1 MENLDFL
8 KNKLI
13 ELLFEKA
20 KNESKLTNKTAL
32 SKFLEAETNFQ
43 LKEKTLT
50 RAYDRYINQ
59 NHNQPKLSQFN
70 LNHVASYLGYEN
82 FATFCEMN
90 TEPPTKEINRSKSN
104 DIKPKKTSTKNW
116 LLATGFFSTLGIG
129 AFTYHH
135 NTQPECM
142 YWQETEFV
150 KIDCQ
155 ENLHPT
161 IDILPYNEQTFL
173 YLKRIEP
180 TSETLFF
187 KAGKPQI
194 WYLKVDGEIEF
205 YSSDGKHPIN
215 DKDLKP
221 VTPYIVNKY
230 VASK

>member
-59 NHNQPKLSQFN
+59 NHNQPELSQFN

-104 DIKPKKTSTKNW
+104 DIKPKKNINKK
-116 LLATGFFSTLGIG
+116 LAIGYGIFFYFRHWRIYLSPQY
-129 AFTYHH
+129 AAR
-135 NTQPECM
+135 M
-142 YWQETEFV
+142 YV
-150 KIDCQ
+150 LAR
-155 ENLHPT
+155 N
-161 IDILPYNEQTFL
+161 
-173 YLKRIEP
+173 
-180 TSETLFF
+180 
-187 KAGKPQI
+187 
-194 WYLKVDGEIEF
+194 
-205 YSSDGKHPIN
+205 
-215 DKDLKP
+215 
-221 VTPYIVNKY
+221 
-230 VASK
+230 